1 MVLKANQCALSK
13 LYQNCIKISPPISIP
28 DFIEVTNAHGP
39 HTSANTVQVSDA
51 ESFENISK

>member
-13 LYQNCIKISPPISIP
+13 LYQNFPPPISIP